1 MTMCWLFFAVMFVG
15 FVVAVVILSTEG
27 NQKNNA
33 KVSVSSLNKSLKHDM
48 ENMDNIENE
57 TNGGDKEMSNSQNS
71 QNRDIANSTPKF
83 KICDEFN
90 IGDDELKIVSSIS
103 LYKDQ
108 VLVGFPKDS
117 RYGKVCS
124 FQNIDDKTRPVSTFQ
139 FSISGSVDQMAG
151 FAINVNLVAAPN
163 FTNQKK
169 EREGTLFQIQ
179 ENEIRRLKVYLKDG
193 FVMRTT
199 GDIFAYTHPFVYVS
213 KIKEKLARVDIFK
226 FENEAL
232 KFQKSIM
239 PVCEGG
245 SFGHFIQTSSNVVIV
260 GDSFWRF
267 VYIFINYNLMQT
279 IENAGWFKLSGN
291 GKVLLV
297 ALDGDGAIAV
307 YRQVEHGSTT
317 TYRNVFNIPMEN
329 EANISISEDG
339 VWCCLGNKVYCLRD
353 IAQLWQTF
361 NFPITSMT
369 TWKNQELIVVTS
381 GVLQWHKTT
390 IL

>member
-1 MTMCWLFFAVMFVG
+1 MTMCWLFFAVMFIG
-15 FVVAVVILSTEG
+15 LIVAVVILSTKG
-27 NQKNNA
+27 SQKNVA
-33 KVSVSSLNKSLKHDM
+33 TVSLSSLDKSLKQSR
-48 ENMDNIENE
+48 ENIHNE
-57 TNGGDKEMSNSQNS
+57 TNRGDKENHSLPNS
-71 QNRDIANSTPKF
+71 QNRDFADNAPKF
-83 KICDEFN
+83 KICDELN
-90 IGDDELKIVSSIS
+90 IVDNELKIVSSIG

-108 VLVGFPKDS
+108 ILVGFPKDS

-151 FAINVNLVAAPN
+151 FAINGNIVAAPN

-169 EREGTLFQIQ
+169 EQEGTLFQIQ

-193 FVMRTT
+193 FVMQTT

-232 KFQKSIM
+232 KFQKSIV

-245 SFGHFIQTSSNVVIV
+245 NFGHFIETSSNIVIV

-267 VYIFINYNLMQT
+267 VYIFINCNLMQT
-279 IENAGWFKLSGN
+279 IENAGWFRLSRN

-297 ALDGDGAIAV
+297 ALDGDGVVAV
-307 YRQVEHGSTT
+307 YRCVSTT
-317 TYRNVFNIPMEN
+317 YEHVFNIPAEK
-329 EANISISEDG
+329 EANISISDDG

-353 IAQLWQTF
+353 IAQLWQTL

-369 TWKNQELIVVTS
+369 TWKNQELIVITS
-381 GVLQWHKTT
+381 GVLQWHKAT